1 MGRRLKIGGDVF
13 RVKRQIPLQE
23 AIVVNTGDG
32 EEKLLLKPDWT
43 AAEILKAE
51 KAPKKSDQKSAVE
64 TTEKPG
70 KKG

>member
-1 MGRRLKIGGDVF
+1 VGRRLKIGDDIF

-23 AIVVNTGDG
+23 AFVVIWCDG

-43 AAEILKAE
+43 AAEILIAE
-51 KAPKKSDQKSAVE
+51 KAPRKSDQKGDVGTA
-64 TTEKPG
+64 EKPG